1 MPYLRTRLG
10 ALALLLAL
18 AGEAQAAGPADPG
31 LWFVP
36 PVEYTAERQS
46 DTGAQC
52 IALHRVRSTRI
63 LAGEGIVYHM
73 SGRKLLINR
82 VRGGA
87 GLLSRNQILITR
99 TSGALLCAGDIVQLA
114 DSSPGFAAGFV
125 ALGRFERYHPPA
137 RP

>member
-10 ALALLLAL
+10 ALAVMLAL
-18 AGEAQAAGPADPG
+18 AGKADATGPADKDM
-31 LWFVP
+31 WFVP
-36 PVEYTAERQS
+36 PVEYAS
-46 DTGAQC
+46 DSDGETGTQC

-63 LAGEGIVYHM
+63 LAGEGIVYQM

-82 VRGGA
+82 VRRGA
-87 GLLSRNQILITR
+87 SLLNRNQILITR

-114 DSSPGFAAGFV
+114 ESSPGISAGSV